1 MSVHI
6 RESTTLAFQSGK
18 EELPSHGKC
27 KFSAW
32 KVTPSFHIVVSG
44 LSRSLLNIK
53 NCERP
58 YGNMNEIFA
67 NTSNDP
73 ERQPTTGSLG

>member
-1 MSVHI
+1 MSVHV
-6 RESTTLAFQSGK
+6 RESTILAFQSGK

-32 KVTPSFHIVVSG
+32 KVKPSFHIVVSG
-44 LSRSLLNIK
+44 LSRSLLNLK
-53 NCERP
+53 FQ